1 MRRTR
6 QALLIS
12 ALFLAIGSAVPGP
25 GPAMAQIRAASEADC
40 FGEDHGRR
48 IDGCTAF
55 LAQPGL
61 TAEQQSMALSQRA
74 LAWSLRAEHDRAI
87 RDYDEALQLN
97 AYNATAWNNRAWSYF
112 KTGRVARALPDVERS
127 LELSPTSAHAL
138 DTRAHIRQWNGNRAQ
153 ALADYRAA
161 IHYGATRMVRLYQ
174 CGLQERGLYSGPI
187 DGIYTEALW
196 AAMERCVEIAQCD
209 PLPADEECRDTTS

>member
-1 MRRTR
+1 MCRVRH
-6 QALLIS
+6 ALLTS
-12 ALFLAIGSAVPGP
+12 YLLLAIGLLLVGSAAVQ
-25 GPAMAQIRAASEADC
+25 AQSREASEADC

-48 IDGCTAF
+48 IDGCSAL
-55 LAQPGL
+55 LATPNL

-87 RDYDEALQLN
+87 GDYDAALQLN
-97 AYNATAWNNRAWSYF
+97 PYNATAWNNRAWSYF

-127 LELSPTSAHAL
+127 LELSPGSPHAL

-153 ALADYRAA
+153 ALQDYRGA
-161 IHYGATRMVRLYQ
+161 IQHGATRMVRLYQ

-187 DGIYTEALW
+187 DGIYTDALW
-196 AAMERCVEIAQCD
+196 AALERCVEIAQCD